1 MTTSTPIE
9 GVVKLLT
16 DSGYRRLLSPL
27 SIAGLS
33 FEVPAAL
40 VGENPSPDLILVAD
54 TAFETDV
61 RILRKVEGVARALD
75 VARSKRP
82 LTTILV
88 GPKPKAAVLDA
99 MTKVCR
105 VLATGVIGTEE
116 DNPLLHNWLAVLLP
130 LALPEPSND
139 IAEPLESIVKSSSD
153 LEKNIVDLVA
163 LGALGADAV
172 QGRLHELLNASL
184 TVPDV
189 DSPDTDK
196 GSNLTGGIFE

>member
-16 DSGYRRLLSPL
+16 GSGYRRLPSPL

-54 TAFETDV
+54 TAFETDI

-82 LTTILV
+82 LTTVLV
-88 GPKPKAAVLDA
+88 GPKPKAVVLDA

-116 DNPLLHNWLAVLLP
+116 DNSLLQNWLAVLLP

-153 LEKNIVDLVA
+153 LKKTVVDMVA
-163 LGALGADAV
+163 LGAHGSDAV
-172 QGRLHELLNASL
+172 QARLHELLNASL
-184 TVPDV
+184 AVPDV
-189 DSPDTDK
+189 ASPDPDK